1 MNEQGQNTPTL
12 PEPQGPAMPTA
23 GRTRP
28 GAVSGGLDL
37 YTVRARKA
45 RLARKLGKH
54 FYTVYMYGALVW
66 AVVAI
71 GLYSLGPT
79 AAWQRAGYIVGF
91 VSLAWFMLS
100 LWYRDDLAS
109 LPPSGKDI
117 VDQLSGDVLGRLDPR
132 KPLSPHE
139 VWSAIAKH
147 WQVMFF
153 CNHLLLPS
161 DLIKDHLS
169 TQEADSAAVW
179 NEATRL
185 ASASESNVIDAG
197 YVAAALIRTS
207 PQVLEILTHMKL
219 TDKDVE
225 HISGW
230 LGRALEDFRRDKP
243 YFGGIGRDWANGF
256 TPQLNRFG
264 HNISLAIETN
274 GSHYGWLAD
283 SPGVSSIK
291 GAFAQG
297 ASSVA
302 LIGADGI
309 GKTSHVYALA
319 QVLLENK
326 SNPALA
332 HRQIIGLNPS
342 LILSSARG
350 PGDLEFIV
358 TNLMVEAAHAG
369 NIVLFLDDAQLFF
382 GSGPGSFDATQI
394 LLPILQNRAVQMIMA
409 MTPNDFQRL
418 KMNNQAFAGLL
429 TPVVLQEPGE
439 NDVMRILED
448 TALALEGQHHL
459 FIAYEAIREAYRL
472 SGRYDQDTA
481 YPGKAIRLLEHS
493 LSHASGNVI
502 TATSVQEAIEQTHGV
517 KVGAAAPVEADELLH
532 LEDKIHQRMINQVH
546 AVNVVAAAL
555 RRARAGVA
563 NPKRP
568 IGSFL
573 FLGPTGVG
581 KTELAKS
588 IAAVYFKDETN
599 MIRLDMSEYQQPDDV
614 QRLLS
619 SGANE
624 SKSLILA
631 VRERPFSVV
640 LLDEIEKAHPNIL
653 NLLLQLLD
661 EGQLTDAG
669 GRAASFKDCIIIC
682 TSNAG
687 ADTIRDRVTK
697 GESLESFE
705 DQFTDQLINSG
716 QFKPELLN
724 RFDEIVL
731 FRPLKPEELTQVVA
745 LMMAEV
751 NKVLANQNI
760 SVELTP
766 AASGKIVQ
774 AGYDPRLGARPM
786 RRMLQRTVE
795 DSIAAR
801 ILAGQAN
808 PGDHVVLDVTDLD
821 FSKK

>member
-1 MNEQGQNTPTL
+1 MSEQGLPILPTP
-12 PEPQGPAMPTA
+12 QAVDAVPAA
-23 GRTRP
+23 SRP
-28 GAVSGGLDL
+28 ANSGLDL
-37 YTVRARKA
+37 SALRARKA
-45 RLARKLGKH
+45 RLARRLGKH
-54 FYTVYMYGALVW
+54 FYTIYMGGACVW
-66 AVVAI
+66 AAVAL
-71 GLYSLGPT
+71 GLYFAGSTDVLKQ
-79 AAWQRAGYIVGF
+79 AAYFVGF
-91 VSLAWFMLS
+91 VSLTWLALAQ
-100 LWYRDDLAS
+100 WYHNDLAK
-109 LPPSGKDI
+109 LP
-117 VDQLSGDVLGRLDPR
+117 VDGQTLVGRLSGDILGRL
-132 KPLSPHE
+132 KPKRALAPQSI
-139 VWSAIAKH
+139 WQAIDNNFQAI
-147 WQVMFF
+147 FF
-153 CNHLLLPS
+153 CNHFLLPRNMIRDS
-161 DLIKDHLS
+161 LS
-169 TQEADSAAVW
+169 MHEADAAAVW
-179 NEATRL
+179 AEAARL
-185 ASASESNVIDAG
+185 ATANDSDVIDVG
-197 YVAAALIRTS
+197 YVVAALLLTS
-207 PQVLEILTHMKL
+207 PELQAVLTHVKL
-219 TDKDVE
+219 TGHDVE
-225 HISGW
+225 AVAGW
-230 LGRALEDFRRDKP
+230 LGRALADMRREKP

-264 HNISLAIETN
+264 HNISLGIEKY
-274 GSHYGWLAD
+274 GSHYGWLAE
-283 SPGVSSIK
+283 SPGVNAIK

-297 ASSVA
+297 ASTIA

-309 GKTSHVYALA
+309 GKTSHIYALA

-326 SNPALA
+326 SDPSLE

-358 TNLMVEAAHAG
+358 TNLLGEAIHAG

-382 GSGPGSFDATQI
+382 GSGTGSFDATQI
-394 LLPILQNRAVQMIMA
+394 LLQVAQNRAVQLVMA

-418 KMNNQAFAGLL
+418 KNNNPAFAGLL
-429 TPVVLQEPGE
+429 TPVVLQEPPE
-439 NDVMRILED
+439 TDVLRVLED
-448 TALALEGQHHL
+448 AALGLEARSHL
-459 FIAYEAIREAYRL
+459 VIAYEAIREAYRL

-481 YPGKAIRLLEHS
+481 YPGKAIRLLEQS
-493 LSHASGNVI
+493 LPHADQHFV
-502 TATSVQEAIEQTHGV
+502 TAASVQQAIEQTHGV
-517 KVGAAAPVEADELLH
+517 KVGSAAPVEADQLLH
-532 LEDKIHQRMINQVH
+532 LEDQIHERMINQSR
-546 AVNVVAAAL
+546 AVSVVAAAL
-555 RRARAGVA
+555 RRARAGVS

-588 IAAVYFKDETN
+588 IAATYFGDEQN

-624 SKSLILA
+624 TKSLILA

-661 EGQLTDAG
+661 EGQLTDAA

-687 ADTIRDRVTK
+687 ADSIRERVAK

-705 DQFTDQLINSG
+705 DEFTDQLINSG
-716 QFKPELLN
+716 QFRPELLN

-731 FRPLKPEELTQVVA
+731 FRPLKPEELLQVVA

-751 NKVLANQNI
+751 NKTLANQNI

-766 AASGKIVQ
+766 AAAGKIVE

-801 ILAGQAN
+801 ILAGQTN
-808 PGDHVVLDVTDLD
+808 PGDHVVLDVADLD
-821 FSKK
+821 FSKR